1 MKVLIAGG
9 GTGGH
14 VFPGIAVAEEL
25 KAHHPNV
32 EVLFVGGRRGL
43 EATAVPDAGFRL
55 RTLATAGFARR
66 RPWTWPWAAVVN
78 GFGLLQALWLVLTE
92 RPRVVLGTGGYV
104 SGPVSVAAKLLGVP
118 LLLQE
123 QNSIPGLTNRWLSRI
138 ADEVHLSF
146 IEARSYFP
154 RRDHLRITGNPV
166 RAYILSGE
174 REQALREFRLD
185 RDRPTLFIF
194 GGSLGAKRLNAAAL
208 DALRKL
214 KNRVDVQCILQTG
227 RDDHDLVQQA
237 VSAEQLPATVLPFVK
252 KMHLAYA
259 AADLVVC
266 RAGAMTL
273 AEIAVCGR
281 PSILVPYPYAAH
293 DHQRVNAAN
302 LADRGA
308 AVVIED
314 ADLTGERLA
323 KEIAHLL
330 ADRTT
335 LSRMSSNARLFARPD
350 AAERLARALVA
361 WGEGTAGRAAPEEQV
376 VEEGH

>member
-25 KAHHPNV
+25 RAMGHHIQ
-32 EVLFVGGRRGL
+32 VLFVGGRRGL
-43 EATAVPDAGFRL
+43 ESQAVPEAGFRL
-55 RTLATAGFARR
+55 RTLATAGFPRR
-66 RPWTWPWAAVVN
+66 QWWRWPWAALVN
-78 GFGLLQALWLVLTE
+78 VWGLLQAMWIVVSE
-92 RPRVVLGTGGYV
+92 RPRAVLGTGGYV
-104 SGPVSVAAKLLGVP
+104 SGPVSVAARMFGVP

-138 ADEVHLSF
+138 ANEVHLSF
-146 IEARSYFP
+146 LEARSYFP
-154 RRDHLRITGNPV
+154 RRDHLKVTGNPV
-166 RAYILSGE
+166 RSHILSGE
-174 REQALREFRLD
+174 REQALREFKLD
-185 RDRPTLFIF
+185 PQRPTLFIF
-194 GGSLGAKRLNAAAL
+194 GGSLGAKRINGAAL
-208 DALRKL
+208 DALRRL
-214 KNRVDVQCILQTG
+214 KGRVDVQCILQTG
-227 RDDHDLVQQA
+227 REDHAA
-237 VSAEQLPATVLPFVK
+237 VEKAVADEQLPATVLPFVR

-281 PSILVPYPYAAH
+281 PSLQVPDPDAAH

-330 ADRTT
+330 ADRQL
-335 LSRMSSNARLFARPD
+335 LSRMSANARLFARPD
-350 AAERLARALVA
+350 AAARIARALVA
-361 WGEGTAGRAAPEEQV
+361 WGEGTAGRNATEPSP
-376 VEEGH
+376 EEGHT

>member
-43 EATAVPDAGFRL
+43 EATAVPEAGFRL
-55 RTLATAGFARR
+55 RTLATAGFSRT

-78 GFGLLQALWLVLTE
+78 VFGMVQAIWLVLTE

-104 SGPVSVAAKLLGVP
+104 SGPISVAAKMLGVP

-146 IEARSYFP
+146 IEARTYFP

-166 RAYILSGE
+166 RAVILSGE

-185 RDRPTLFIF
+185 RERQTLFIF

-208 DALRKL
+208 EALRKL
-214 KNRVDVQCILQTG
+214 KGRVAVQCILQTG
-227 RDDHDLVQQA
+227 REDFEPVQRA
-237 VSAEQLPATVLPFVK
+237 VAAEQLPATVLAFVK

-259 AADLVVC
+259 ASDLIVC

-273 AEIAVCGR
+273 SEIAVCGR

-314 ADLTGERLA
+314 ADLTGEKLA
-323 KEIAHLL
+323 QEIAHLL

-350 AAERLARALVA
+350 AAERLARALVSWA
-361 WGEGTAGRAAPEEQV
+361 EGAAGRAPDEPVTED
-376 VEEGH
+376 GH